1 MQNILTIVLKYELI
15 DILELIMLVWLV
27 LNFCFQVVS
36 IARLKKE
43 ATEFQQFVAAQSCGM
58 LCLYIWIFFLR

>member
-1 MQNILTIVLKYELI
+1 MQNILTMVLKYELI
-15 DILELIMLVWLV
+15 DILELIMLVWLA

-36 IARLKKE
+36 IARLEKE
-43 ATEFQQFVAAQSCGM
+43 ATEFQKFVASQSCGM

>member
-1 MQNILTIVLKYELI
+1 MQNIIKKEIKYELI
-15 DILELIMLVWLV
+15 DKQELIMLVWLV
-27 LNFCFQVVS
+27 MNFCFQVVS

-43 ATEFQQFVAAQSCGM
+43 ATEFQKFVASQSCGM

>member
-43 ATEFQQFVAAQSCGM
+43 ATEFQQFVAAQSVGI

>member
-1 MQNILTIVLKYELI
+1 MENILTIVLEFELV
-15 DILELIMLVWLV
+15 DILEIIFLIWLV
-27 LNFCFQVVS
+27 LNFCLQVAN

>member
-43 ATEFQQFVAAQSCGM
+43 ATEFQQFVAAQSVGI
-58 LCLYIWIFFLR
+58 LCLYNGYFF

>member
-1 MQNILTIVLKYELI
+1 MENILTIVLEFELV
-15 DILELIMLVWLV
+15 DILEIIFLIWLV
-27 LNFCFQVVS
+27 LNFCLQVANIV
-36 IARLKKE
+36 RLKKE